1 MSDRDSVEL
10 LVVVGDVRRTSVR
23 GLNIHFTLLM
33 LLSEAKGEGE

>member
-23 GLNIHFTLLM
+23 GLNIISHC
-33 LLSEAKGEGE
+33 